1 MSRILIPL
9 ITVTTMTDRIEEET
23 LEPGAA
29 VQAKADTEAE
39 ADHPTGRPMD
49 PMDHQEMMMKVTQG
63 VKGRKDVRVNGNPT
77 DLLLLTHLILVTG
90 MMVTL
95 EMVIGV

>member
-1 MSRILIPL
+1 MSRIQTPL
-9 ITVTTMTDRIEEET
+9 MTVTTMTARIEEET